1 MNQVEQIKLMTP
13 SLRGEM
19 YTNLKQAILDGAMD
33 PLEFMVK
40 KKAIEETLE
49 LVAKDKDVKDLI
61 LAEIAKYKAEGRATK
76 LGAALSVTTRPTYD
90 YAQDASWAAI
100 KAEMAP
106 YEQRLK
112 AQEERVKTATKNG
125 AALITEDGEV
135 LATPVPVQATE
146 SVTVKMPK

>member
-1 MNQVEQIKLMTP
+1 MTP
-13 SLRGEM
+13 TLRGEM
-19 YTNLKQAILDGAMD
+19 YANLKQAILEGVMD

-49 LVAKDKDVKDLI
+49 LVAKDKEVKDLV
-61 LAEIAKYKAEGRATK
+61 LSEIAKYKAEGGATK
-76 LGAALSVTTRPTYD
+76 LGAVLSVTNRPTYD

-135 LATPVPVQATE
+135 LAAPVQSSTTE